1 MKALENNYRNNGAIG
16 ALLDEYE
23 KAINELKELLPSV
36 TEEEMKKTIGDP
48 SAHED
53 FLSIQNILRHTVFAG
68 YHYVIEIRKHL
79 GEDIA
84 YLERQTFQ
92 TTDAYIKALDDM
104 FQFNVQLFEDY
115 PNISIEENETEKKV
129 LCKWGQTYDVEQLY
143 EHAIV
148 HILRHRR
155 QIERYL
161 LKIRA

>member
-1 MKALENNYRNNGAIG
+1 MNAIKKNYRNNGAIG

-23 KAINELKELLPSV
+23 KSIHELQKLLPSI
-36 TEEEMKKTIGDP
+36 TEEEMNKPVGDP

-68 YHYVIEIRKHL
+68 YHYVIAIRKHL
-79 GEDIA
+79 GENIA
-84 YLERQTFQ
+84 YLERTNFQ
-92 TTDAYIKALDDM
+92 SINEYIKALDDM

-115 PNISIEENETEKKV
+115 PNISIEEYETEKKV

-161 LKIRA
+161 LQIRA